1 MMDDDVMSLVSGGDT
16 QQAFGDSATLQPQQ
30 QQQQTT
36 NPFGN
41 PRPSTVTSSSSSA
54 VSPRSNPM
62 MEQLASSEVFQ
73 SVVIEKIN
81 TEEEVSPPQAPA
93 SSIYSSGYPSSA
105 YPPAASFSPAAAPP
119 PPPPP
124 PSATSFFAQP
134 PERTRMKSIDT
145 NDVVQQV
152 SRSSLGGGSSSS
164 SSSNNSSVV
173 VVGKSSRP
181 AGPDSSDSDFLPSP
195 YLSVSVLD
203 PHEVKTPGLFG
214 EKYWSYPLS
223 VSLSDPLAHPR
234 VLRVTRRFR
243 DVVALESRVRR
254 DCPGCVLPPPPSRH
268 QSRVL
273 TDMSVAQSSEFAR
286 ARSATLG
293 TYLQSL
299 ASHPALCS
307 SPSLRTF
314 LTLSDDVGNAWPE
327 VSASVI
333 TRGLALASSAASAAP
348 SLVSSA
354 TGHHISGLGGIDAS
368 SSAED
373 DDHLASLT
381 RAEIE
386 RLAALGSAAPK
397 LAGAAVLLR
406 EHGEAAGSAG
416 MEITALS
423 RGAAAAS
430 SAKGGGG
437 GGVVVGG
444 GQQQTG
450 RELQALAEGLLRSGR
465 RARRAAVEVG
475 AALEPFLEA
484 ERLGASI
491 RCAMHD
497 RKEALGR
504 RASSQRAIAG
514 RALFLQQAREAAA
527 KGGGDPNAEKMVK
540 RGEEELNDANA
551 AARDAVAAA
560 AKVGRL
566 LAWEVNRLEGERR
579 KKYAEG
585 LKIMASAF
593 KEACGEKVAI
603 WEAAREAVMNGEEF
617 ARERLSSS

>member
-41 PRPSTVTSSSSSA
+41 NPRASTVTSSSST

-105 YPPAASFSPAAAPP
+105 YPPAASPAAAAPP

-124 PSATSFFAQP
+124 ATSFFAQP

-152 SRSSLGGGSSSS
+152 SRSSLGGGSS

-214 EKYWSYPLS
+214 DKYWSYPLS
-223 VSLSDPLAHPR
+223 VSLSDPLARPR
-234 VLRVTRRFR
+234 ELRVTRRFR

-273 TDMSVAQSSEFAR
+273 TDLSVAQSSEFAR
-286 ARSATLG
+286 ARSATIG

-333 TRGLALASSAASAAP
+333 TRGLALA
-348 SLVSSA
+348 
-354 TGHHISGLGGIDAS
+354 
-368 SSAED
+368 
-373 DDHLASLT
+373 
-381 RAEIE
+381 
-386 RLAALGSAAPK
+386 
-397 LAGAAVLLR
+397 
-406 EHGEAAGSAG
+406 
-416 MEITALS
+416 
-423 RGAAAAS
+423 
-430 SAKGGGG
+430 
-437 GGVVVGG
+437 
-444 GQQQTG
+444 
-450 RELQALAEGLLRSGR
+450 
-465 RARRAAVEVG
+465 
-475 AALEPFLEA
+475 
-484 ERLGASI
+484 
-491 RCAMHD
+491 
-497 RKEALGR
+497 
-504 RASSQRAIAG
+504 
-514 RALFLQQAREAAA
+514 
-527 KGGGDPNAEKMVK
+527 
-540 RGEEELNDANA
+540 
-551 AARDAVAAA
+551 
-560 AKVGRL
+560 
-566 LAWEVNRLEGERR
+566 
-579 KKYAEG
+579 
-585 LKIMASAF
+585 
-593 KEACGEKVAI
+593 
-603 WEAAREAVMNGEEF
+603 
-617 ARERLSSS
+617 